1 MKIIIAGATGFIGSA
16 LIEKLK
22 HKAEIVVISRDPVK
36 AAQQFDKQ
44 TGLHFV
50 GWDDPL
56 PLVRDTL
63 ANTKAIVNLS
73 GAPIAGKR
81 WTKAY
86 KEQII
91 SSRIKPIEKLTKL
104 IEQLQLSPEV
114 VVQASA
120 TGFYAFDEEQTM
132 TESAGAGQ
140 SFLSEVSQRWES
152 SAGQFKEFSPR
163 LVILRTGIV
172 LDKNGG
178 ALPQMALTVKLFAG
192 GPLGSGRQWVSWIH
206 LEDEINAI
214 IHLLQNPSSKGAYNL
229 TAPNPV
235 RQAELMKSIAKTLNR
250 PYWMPAPAFA
260 IKTLMGQ
267 MGDELLLQGNNVM
280 PEKLMNEGFVF
291 SFTSIESALQ
301 DIYKPL

>member
-16 LIEKLK
+16 LIKKLK
-22 HKAEIVVISRDPVK
+22 HKVEIVVISRDPVK

-63 ANTKAIVNLS
+63 ANSTAIVNLS

-81 WTKAY
+81 WSNAY
-86 KEQII
+86 KKQII
-91 SSRIKPIEKLTKL
+91 SSRIKPIEKLSKL
-104 IEQLQLSPEV
+104 IEQLKLKPEV
-114 VVQASA
+114 VIQASA
-120 TGFYAFDEEQTM
+120 TGFYAFDEEETF
-132 TESAGAGQ
+132 TESANAGQ
-140 SFLSEVSQRWES
+140 SFLSKVSQQWEL
-152 SAGQFKEFSPR
+152 AAEQFIKISPR
-163 LVILRTGIV
+163 VVLLRTGIV
-172 LDKNGG
+172 LDKTGG
-178 ALPQMALTVKLFAG
+178 ALPQMALPLKLFAG

-214 IHLLQNPSSKGAYNL
+214 IHLLQNPKSEGAYNL

-235 RQAELMKSIAKTLNR
+235 RQAELMKSIAKTVNR

-267 MGDELLLQGNNVM
+267 MGDELLLQGNKVI
-280 PEKLMNEGFVF
+280 PEKLLQEGFAF
-291 SFTSIESALQ
+291 SFPTVESALN
-301 DIYKPL
+301 DIYKS